1 MSAVISPL
9 LQAQLRELETEYPRD
24 GNPVTCD
31 PVGDGSFVIKV
42 PSVCIPS
49 GWTAN
54 EADIWFVVPVQYP
67 SARPD
72 CFWTSAS
79 LLLQGGRIP
88 QNTGPNPLPRGTPP
102 SPLRWFSWHVT
113 QWSPIGDTL
122 ATYLQVI
129 RRRFADPK

>member
-1 MSAVISPL
+1 MSAELSPL
-9 LQAQLRELETEYPRD
+9 LGAQIGELEAEYPRD
-24 GNPVTCD
+24 GNPVTCT

-42 PSVCIPS
+42 PKVVIPS
-49 GWTAN
+49 GWSAN

-72 CFWTSAS
+72 CFWTLES

-88 QNTGPNPLPRGTPP
+88 QNTGANPLPVPTATV
-102 SPLRWFSWHVT
+102 PLRWYSWHVT

-122 ATYLQVI
+122 TTYLQVI
-129 RRRFADPK
+129 RRRFADLR

>member
-1 MSAVISPL
+1 MSAQPSPFL
-9 LQAQLRELETEYPRD
+9 KAQLDELEAEYNRD
-24 GNPVTCD
+24 GNHVTQT

-42 PSVCIPS
+42 PRVVIPP
-49 GWTAN
+49 GWNAKET
-54 EADIWFVVPVQYP
+54 DIWFVVPVQYP

-72 CFWTSAS
+72 CFWTVPS
-79 LLLQGGRIP
+79 LLLEGGRIP
-88 QNTGPNPLPRGTPP
+88 QNTGPNPLPGHLQPVQ
-102 SPLRWFSWHVT
+102 LRWYSWHVA

>member
-1 MSAVISPL
+1 MNVVYSPL
-9 LQAQLRELETEYPRD
+9 LETQLAELKAEYNRD
-24 GNPVTCD
+24 GNIVEPTPVE
-31 PVGDGSFVIKV
+31 DGSFVVKV
-42 PSVCIPS
+42 PKVRIPP

-72 CFWTSAS
+72 CFWTDESV
-79 LLLQGGRIP
+79 LLEGGRVP
-88 QNTGPNPLPRGTPP
+88 QNTGPNPLPGRPQP
-102 SPLRWFSWHVT
+102 VPLRWYSWHVT

>member
-1 MSAVISPL
+1 MSVVRSPL
-9 LQAQLRELETEYPRD
+9 LAAQVAELEAEYNRD
-24 GNPVTCD
+24 GNPVVLT
-31 PVGDGSFVIKV
+31 PVGDGSFVVKV
-42 PSVCIPS
+42 PRVRIPS
-49 GWTAN
+49 GWNAN

-72 CFWTSAS
+72 CFWTVES
-79 LLLQGGRIP
+79 LLLEGGRIP
-88 QNTGPNPLPRGTPP
+88 QNTGSNPLPGHVQPI
-102 SPLRWFSWHVT
+102 PLRWYSWHVQ